1 MFDSSKFL
9 SLGITNV
16 SIVLHSLNR
25 NFLFGIFL
33 YFIKSISSYVNKTK
47 RFLLTPLVFQINLFI
62 FAETNNC
69 IYMKVREL
77 VDKLGLK
84 VLSGEN
90 GLDRE
95 IDGCYVS
102 DLLSDVMGNADAGN
116 VWITLQTHKN
126 VMAVASLKEMACV
139 ILVKNLTANEDTLSQ
154 SNEEEIPILQTS
166 METFE
171 VTGRVY
177 EIIKSENLKN

>member
-1 MFDSSKFL
+1 
-9 SLGITNV
+9 
-16 SIVLHSLNR
+16 
-25 NFLFGIFL
+25 
-33 YFIKSISSYVNKTK
+33 
-47 RFLLTPLVFQINLFI
+47 
-62 FAETNNC
+62 
-69 IYMKVREL
+69 MKVREL

-126 VMAVASLKEMACV
+126 VMAVASLKEMACI

-154 SNEEEIPILQTS
+154 SNEEKIPILQTS
-166 METFE
+166 MSTYE

-177 EIIKSENLKN
+177 ELLKN

>member
-1 MFDSSKFL
+1 
-9 SLGITNV
+9 
-16 SIVLHSLNR
+16 
-25 NFLFGIFL
+25 
-33 YFIKSISSYVNKTK
+33 
-47 RFLLTPLVFQINLFI
+47 
-62 FAETNNC
+62 
-69 IYMKVREL
+69 MKVREL

-166 METFE
+166 MSTYE

-177 EIIKSENLKN
+177 ELLKN